1 MEENFEK
8 KDYEETLYEKKTEQ
22 HGDSCGELVN
32 IYIIGNK
39 LMM

>member
-8 KDYEETLYEKKTEQ
+8 EDYEEKLYEKKTEQ
-22 HGDSCGELVN
+22 HLDSWCELVN
-32 IYIIGNK
+32 IYITGNK